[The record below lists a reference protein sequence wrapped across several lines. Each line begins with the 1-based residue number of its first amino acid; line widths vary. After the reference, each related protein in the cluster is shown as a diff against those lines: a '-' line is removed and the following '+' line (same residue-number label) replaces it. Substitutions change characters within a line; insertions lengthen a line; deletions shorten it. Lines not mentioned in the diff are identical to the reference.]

1 MNPERYLLDTS
12 ALLTLIE
19 DEAGAERVEFI
30 LTHNEAII
38 PWVAL
43 LETHYITHQEQG
55 RAEADRRYAMLKQ
68 LPVTFVNDMDE
79 PTLLTAARIKAWHRL
94 SFADA
99 IIAAI
104 AVQQQAILLHKDPE
118 YEAVVGQVSL
128 EALPYKGKKCNFD
141 E

>member
-1 MNPERYLLDTS
+1 MNPDRYLLDTS
-12 ALLTLIE
+12 AILTLIE
-19 DEAGAERVEFI
+19 DEAGADRVEFI

-38 PWVAL
+38 PWVVL
-43 LETHYITHQEQG
+43 LETHYITLQEKG
-55 RAEADRRYAMLKQ
+55 RAEADSRYAMLKQ
-68 LPVTFVNDMDE
+68 LPVTFINNINE
-79 PTLLTAARIKAWHRL
+79 PTLLTASRIKAWHRL

-128 EALPYKGKKCNFD
+128 EALPYKGEEPNSG